1 MDVSVGMAWNRI
13 SSIQIQFNSI
23 QFISLALE
31 KYKLNFKRHICNVSY
46 VLLS

>member
-1 MDVSVGMAWNRI
+1 MDVSVGMVWNGI
-13 SSIQIQFNSI
+13 SSIQRQLSSI